1 MVVRAALFTPPR
13 VPISVLSDATT
24 VIMYFTSLKIRIY
37 HMKRKAIRDISTGLY
52 LGKNSQIDPVWV
64 EKLADAWSTESLST
78 MASMALPLIKIG
90 FKLDGIDCFR
100 VSCDAYDCIEF
111 ITMPTERKESI
122 IDHDWS
128 VLERENMYYCP
139 TCAIKRE
146 LTTDEKG

>member
-52 LGKNSQIDPVWV
+52 LGKNSQIDPIWV
-64 EKLADAWSTESLST
+64 EKLADAWSTKSLST
-78 MASMALPLIKIG
+78 MASMMLPLMKIG
-90 FKLDGIDCFR
+90 FKLEG
-100 VSCDAYDCIEF
+100 VTSLQVVCDAYDCVEF
-111 ITMPTERKESI
+111 VKVPANRKGSVVDHGWSI
-122 IDHDWS
+122 LAW
-128 VLERENMYYCP
+128 ENMYYCP